1 MTDGP
6 AASPIRVWARFAVVL
21 ALAGFLVSQ
30 RLAWVTG
37 VGVLTGPLGQSEAEV
52 RSFQRAMAVRH
63 PGGTA
68 DAVTRRLLDGG
79 SASGRELA
87 RLLEDHLTNW
97 AEAYPPTER
106 RAWTAAV
113 RLGLAWQVLPY
124 VLVLVLAI
132 AGLRRPVPAPVWA
145 RALLMLLGLV
155 PLAGAALLALGA
167 PPAGAADLVARLLA
181 QGPGL
186 PVFLG
191 ASALAVASG
200 LVLSPGRTVRTALL
214 SLVLLAA
221 VFGGAFAWVRAA

>member
-1 MTDGP
+1 MTDGQAAP
-6 AASPIRVWARFAVVL
+6 AIRVWARFAVVL
-21 ALAGFLVSQ
+21 ALTGFIVSKH
-30 RLAWVTG
+30 LAWVTG
-37 VGVLTGPLGQSEAEV
+37 TGVLTGPLGQSEAEV
-52 RSFQRAMAVRH
+52 RSFQRAMAARH

-68 DAVTRRLLDGG
+68 DALTRRLLDGG
-79 SASGRELA
+79 SATGLELA
-87 RLLEDHLTNW
+87 RLLEAHLTSW

-113 RLGLAWQVLPY
+113 RLGHAWQGLPFL
-124 VLVLVLAI
+124 LVLILAF

-167 PPAGAADLVARLLA
+167 PPTGAGDRAARLLA

-186 PVFLG
+186 PVCLG
-191 ASALAVASG
+191 ASALAVVSG

-214 SLVLLAA
+214 ALVLLAA
-221 VFGGAFAWVRAA
+221 VLGGAFAWVRAA